1 MTVLGAVLAPLAARY
16 GHWLGMDQAQV
27 LLDRD
32 EAAADIRSM
41 PLILRM
47 ERTNPPVWSAALA
60 AAATVATGLCLD
72 PRAAPGGQWHDA
84 ISQYCAAHI
93 RKVTRRARAGQWDAV
108 GDLPGLTVSVG
119 ATQVRGLLPGP
130 IDELDKRVS
139 RLQVGGTDVAADIE
153 IGGGAGVPSL
163 LSGSGAPAL
172 VMWMPPTV
180 VMTAGKSMAQTGHAG
195 MITAALLSGSD
206 QGALVRWHDGG
217 LAAVVRRATPDLWAN
232 LSATVIDP
240 GKAWCTGLVAV
251 RDAGF
256 TEIAPGTITVIAD
269 ASALTDTSIAA

>member
-16 GHWLGMDQAQV
+16 GHWLGMDRAQV

-47 ERTNPPVWSAALA
+47 ERTTPPVWSAALA
-60 AAATVATGLCLD
+60 AAATAATAVCLD
-72 PRAAPGGQWHDA
+72 PQAAPGGQWHEA

-93 RKVTRRARAGQWDAV
+93 RKVTRRARAGHWAVV
-108 GDLPGLTVSVG
+108 GDLPGLTVSAG
-119 ATQVRGLLPGP
+119 TTQVRALVPGL
-130 IDELDKRVS
+130 IQELDQRVS

-153 IGGGAGVPSL
+153 IGGGAGVPTSL
-163 LSGSGAPAL
+163 YGSGAPAL
-172 VMWMPPTV
+172 LMWMPPTV
-180 VMTAGKSMAQTGHAG
+180 MMTAGKAMAQTGHAG

-206 QGALVRWHDGG
+206 QDALVRWRDGG
-217 LAAVVRRATPDLWAN
+217 LAAVVRRATPDRWAN
-232 LSATVIDP
+232 LSADIIDP
-240 GKAWCTGLVAV
+240 EKAWCTGLVAV

-256 TEIAPGTITVIAD
+256 TEIAPGTITIIAD
-269 ASALTDTSIAA
+269 ASALT